1 MNLINYDPWRELR
14 SLREEVN
21 RLFGGPIAPWQ
32 EDGSSIA
39 TSVWSPA
46 VDLKEEPDKFV
57 LKADLPGVDPKDI
70 EVTMED
76 GVLTIKGERR
86 FESEQERQGY
96 KRVERAYGTF
106 YRRFALPDTAE
117 ADKIEARS
125 ENGVLQVVIPKHERA
140 QPRQITVK
148 TS

>member
-14 SLREEVN
+14 NLREEVN
-21 RLFGGPIAPWQ
+21 RLFGSAVAPWQ
-32 EDGSSIA
+32 GDSSSIA

-96 KRVERAYGTF
+96 KRIERAYGTF

-125 ENGVLQVVIPKHERA
+125 ENGVLHVVIPKHERA

-148 TS
+148 AS